1 MSESPSPT
9 PAPRQGNGPYRR
21 SVLKAVAVWSV
32 VAVSVGLMI
41 FFIAT
46 SSSTNSDVTPR
57 SYSEFITDVRAD
69 LVDTVTIDDTTGA
82 IGGTYTSGKEFTT
95 RGPAGTLPTGDLV
108 TLDAHGVSRAYEAPP
123 ADFGW
128 LGSLLALVLPLVIII
143 GLIWW
148 FVRRTNAGGGAAGAA
163 AFGRNPG
170 HVYTTE
176 RPATTFAD
184 IAGYDAVKDD
194 IREVVEF
201 LRDPGRFREI
211 GARIPKG
218 VLLVGPPGTGK
229 TLMAR
234 AVAGEAGVA
243 FISVTGSHF
252 MEMFV
257 GVGAARVR
265 GLFEAAREHAPSIIF
280 VDEIDS
286 IGRARGTGAMSG
298 GHDERD
304 QTLNQLL
311 AEMDG
316 FETTEGI
323 VVMAATNRPDIL
335 DSALLRAGRFDRQ
348 VVVPL
353 PTLQERVAILGVH
366 SRDKQL
372 AADVDLELI
381 ARGTPGMSGADLAN
395 LVNEAALTALRS
407 GATEIRATHFDL
419 ARDRVL
425 MGLQRTSMVL
435 TDDEKRS
442 VAHHEAGHAVVA
454 DVLPHA
460 DPVHKVTILPS
471 GMALGTTQQLPT
483 NERHLYERRYLL
495 DSLAVRLAGRAAE
508 ELTCADIS
516 TGAANDLAE
525 ATNLALQMVRD
536 WAMTGDLGPVAWAG
550 SAAAGGVAELTAGP
564 PYSEETA
571 HAIETEVQRLLTEQH
586 DRARVVLVEHQA
598 ALEAVGAALMERET
612 LSGEE
617 VHDLVQS
624 RTRPARPRLR
634 PVG

>member
-1 MSESPSPT
+1 
-9 PAPRQGNGPYRR
+9 
-21 SVLKAVAVWSV
+21 
-32 VAVSVGLMI
+32 
-41 FFIAT
+41 
-46 SSSTNSDVTPR
+46 
-57 SYSEFITDVRAD
+57 
-69 LVDTVTIDDTTGA
+69 
-82 IGGTYTSGKEFTT
+82 
-95 RGPAGTLPTGDLV
+95 
-108 TLDAHGVSRAYEAPP
+108 
-123 ADFGW
+123 
-128 LGSLLALVLPLVIII
+128 
-143 GLIWW
+143 
-148 FVRRTNAGGGAAGAA
+148 
-163 AFGRNPG
+163 
-170 HVYTTE
+170 VYTTE
-176 RPATTFAD
+176 RPSSTFAD
-184 IAGYDAVKDD
+184 VAGYDAVKDD
-194 IREVVEF
+194 IREVVDF
-201 LRDPGRFREI
+201 LRDPGRFRDI

-218 VLLVGPPGTGK
+218 ILLVGPPGTGK

-286 IGRARGTGAMSG
+286 IGRKRGTGTVG

-348 VVVPL
+348 VVIPL

-366 SRDKQL
+366 AKDKHL
-372 AADVDLELI
+372 DPDVDLQVV

-407 GATEIRATHFDL
+407 GAAAIHAEHFDE

-425 MGLQRTSMVL
+425 MGLQRTSMAL

-442 VAHHEAGHAVVA
+442 VAHHEAGHAVMA
-454 DVLPHA
+454 EVLAHA

-483 NERHLYERRYLL
+483 NERHLYERGYLL
-495 DSLAVRLAGRAAE
+495 DTLAVRLAGRIAE
-508 ELTCADIS
+508 ELTCDDIS
-516 TGAANDLAE
+516 SGAANDLAE
-525 ATNLALQMVRD
+525 ATSIATQMVRD
-536 WAMTGDLGPVAWAG
+536 WAMTDELGPVAW
-550 SAAAGGVAELTAGP
+550 GGTQTPGGPAELVGIR
-564 PYSEETA
+564 PYSEATA
-571 HAIETEVQRLLTEQH
+571 HTIDAEIQRVLTEQH
-586 DRARVVLVEHQA
+586 ERARQILSEHRR
-598 ALEAVGAALMERET
+598 ALDAVAEALIEHET
-612 LSGEE
+612 LSGDT
-617 VHDLVQS
+617 VS
-624 RTRPARPRLR
+624 RIVREAAAPAASLR
-634 PVG
+634 TAG